1 MNRGVAASVKASY
14 VHTISSTSNKRINKE
29 KSLFM
34 DIVICLH
41 NIQTTCV
48 SGKAKLKHVFLR
60 VELQLSPVIS
70 MCLMNHV

>member
-1 MNRGVAASVKASY
+1 
-14 VHTISSTSNKRINKE
+14 
-29 KSLFM
+29 M

>member
-1 MNRGVAASVKASY
+1 
-14 VHTISSTSNKRINKE
+14 
-29 KSLFM
+29 M

-48 SGKAKLKHVFLR
+48 SGKAKLKHVFVS